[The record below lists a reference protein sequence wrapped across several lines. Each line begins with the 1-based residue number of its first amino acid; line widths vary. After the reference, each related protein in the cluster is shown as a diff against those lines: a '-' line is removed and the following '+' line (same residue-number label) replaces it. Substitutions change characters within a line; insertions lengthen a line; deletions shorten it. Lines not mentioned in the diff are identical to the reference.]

1 MSNFDAKT
9 LGEDL
14 EKVLAHDLHGS
25 LANLKREVKRATR
38 MIRIDAQNAVS
49 NTSKAAWDAAHAM
62 SDQARAG
69 SAELT
74 HFASRKV
81 RAHPVATIAAL
92 LAATATLVGLMI
104 AARRSDAATSASPP
118 TSSLVG

>member
-14 EKVLAHDLHGS
+14 EKVLAHDLHGP
-25 LANLKREVKRATR
+25 LANLKREAKRATR
-38 MIRIDAQNAVS
+38 RIRIDAQDVFS
-49 NTSKAAWDAAHAM
+49 DTSKAARHAAHAL

-69 SAELT
+69 SAELAHLT
-74 HFASRKV
+74 SRKV

-92 LAATATLVGLMI
+92 LAATATFVGLVI
-104 AARRSDAATSASPP
+104 AARRFDAAS
-118 TSSLVG
+118 